1 MNNLLNSNLMD
12 QFETEVVNMDDV
24 QNDMK
29 ANPNAI
35 TMNTE
40 EDMNVASI
48 PDIEKLTEDILNF
61 LKFTTTYETKL
72 LIKENYGAF
81 QHKVDELYPDIPYS
95 ITKLLMDDTETAE
108 DKSKNLVKLLE
119 MLSQLS
125 DIKKGNQDINK
136 SFNSFRECLH
146 EEYVYPKF
154 GGKDEFERK
163 LAENNPNQQTTENNT
178 NQQTTRKD
186 KRKIER
192 KNKKLNKA

>member
-1 MNNLLNSNLMD
+1 MN

-24 QNDMK
+24 QNDMQ
-29 ANPNAI
+29 ANPNAL

-40 EDMNVASI
+40 EEMSAESI
-48 PDIEKLTEDILNF
+48 PDLEKLTNDILDF
-61 LKFTTTYETKL
+61 LKFTETDETKL

-81 QHKVDELYPDIPYS
+81 QHKADELYPDIPYS

-136 SFNSFRECLH
+136 SFNSFREGLH
-146 EEYVYPKF
+146 EEFVYPKF
-154 GGKDEFERK
+154 GGKEEFERK
-163 LAENNPNQQTTENNT
+163 LAENNPDQQES
-178 NQQTTRKD
+178 RKD
-186 KRKIER
+186 KRKKAR